1 MAGVVRGGEAISG
14 KKEAKTTAWKA
25 PDGQVVTEDD
35 AARMAQEFEA
45 DDSALDGVEIAF
57 PRMAGRPSLAGG
69 SGTSPQ
75 VTFRLSPSVREQ
87 AERLAA
93 ERGITVSALARE
105 ALEQLVT
112 KAG

>member
-1 MAGVVRGGEAISG
+1 MSG
-14 KKEAKTTAWKA
+14 TKETKTTAWTT
-25 PDGQVVTEDD
+25 PDSQVVTEDD

-45 DDSALDGVEIAF
+45 DESALDGVEITF
-57 PRMAGRPSLAGG
+57 RRKAGRPSLAGG

-87 AERLAA
+87 AEQLAA
-93 ERGITVSALARE
+93 ARGTTVSALARE
-105 ALEQLVT
+105 ALEQLVA